1 METESNSIR
10 VTGWTKATPSEAV
23 ERLEAY
29 IKQRGSCKGFY
40 RHFDSLYM
48 DFHFVS
54 AEVADQVKADLD
66 RKRVIEGI
74 NVKCIIIEGKNVQKR
89 NELEA
94 KMKKYLDEQSKV
106 DQREF
111 IIQLRSMILEHPQDA
126 FQLLQMYPQIGYAIN
141 HFMQNMQK

>member
-1 METESNSIR
+1 
-10 VTGWTKATPSEAV
+10 
-23 ERLEAY
+23 
-29 IKQRGSCKGFY
+29 
-40 RHFDSLYM
+40 M

-54 AEVADQVKADLD
+54 AEVADQVKTDLD
-66 RKRVIEGI
+66 RKRVIDGI

-106 DQREF
+106 DQKEF

-126 FQLLQMYPQIGYAIN
+126 FQLL
-141 HFMQNMQK
+141 